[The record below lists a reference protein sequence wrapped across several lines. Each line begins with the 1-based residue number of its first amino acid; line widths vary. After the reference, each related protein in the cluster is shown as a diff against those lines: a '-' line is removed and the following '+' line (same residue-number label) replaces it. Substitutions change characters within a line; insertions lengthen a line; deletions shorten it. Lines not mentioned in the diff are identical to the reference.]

1 MTMKSSKLF
10 IIAVLAVIA
19 ISVTVVSVF
28 SEAEAQEVT
37 SPLSENTISVTGTAT
52 TKTEPDLLH
61 IQFGVEIQEKTAKE
75 ALEANSQLM
84 NSIVEAIKKIGIE
97 DSEISTSSLNI
108 YPIYDQYEDPLT
120 KKYTQDLIGYRVS
133 NILSVETK
141 KLDLAASIIDNAV
154 GAGVNRVDNVYFTL
168 SPDTHLKIK
177 DGLLAD
183 AISNAKSKAEKALLP
198 LDYSII
204 GVKTVSLSEFSMP
217 YPTPVFRA
225 EAAMYEESFALK
237 AQTPIFT
244 SDQDVSA
251 TVSVVFIIGS
261 K

>member
-1 MTMKSSKLF
+1 MKSSKLF

-52 TKTEPDLLH
+52 TKTEPNLLH

-198 LDYSII
+198 LD
-204 GVKTVSLSEFSMP
+204 
-217 YPTPVFRA
+217 
-225 EAAMYEESFALK
+225 
-237 AQTPIFT
+237 
-244 SDQDVSA
+244 
-251 TVSVVFIIGS
+251 
-261 K
+261 